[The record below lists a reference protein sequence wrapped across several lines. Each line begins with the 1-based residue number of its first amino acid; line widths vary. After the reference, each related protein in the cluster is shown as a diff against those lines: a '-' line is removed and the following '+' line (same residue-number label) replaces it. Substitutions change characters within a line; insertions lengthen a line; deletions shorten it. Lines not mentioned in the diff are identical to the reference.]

1 MNMRAPE
8 GVILLAAGSGTRL
21 APLTDNC
28 HKALLPIAGSPVL
41 KFIIDKILSV
51 GVEDVV
57 VVTGHRHDD
66 IETFVRQQYADRV
79 RCVFNVRYKDDINI
93 LSMDLGVN
101 SLRDPDAGY
110 MVVETDM
117 VIEPRGWGMVLDIED
132 RSRSFWATRGR
143 YSVALTGGT
152 LHADASGRV
161 TDLVYRPYY
170 DSACEGWLKLLGI
183 LYVGSAQVVAD
194 RSIRR
199 AAMDKSIAQYYMMPW
214 VENLAQ
220 LPCLARDL
228 GDVYAVSYNDMAAYR
243 RADEEY
249 TRILRTQGACKC
261 RSR

>member
-1 MNMRAPE
+1 MQAPE
-8 GVILLAAGSGTRL
+8 GVILLAAGSGARL
-21 APLTDNC
+21 APLTDHC
-28 HKALLPIAGSPVL
+28 HKSLLPIAGSPVL
-41 KFIIDKILSV
+41 KGIIEKVLSA

-79 RCVFNVRYKDDINI
+79 RCVYNVHYKEDVNI

-101 SLRDPDAGY
+101 GLRDPDAGY

-117 VIEPRGWGMVLDIED
+117 VIEPRGWDMVLDIED

-143 YSVALTGGT
+143 YSAALTGGA

-161 TDLVYRPYY
+161 TDLVYRPQY
-170 DSACEGWLKLLGI
+170 DPACAGWLKLLGI
-183 LYVGSAQVVAD
+183 LYVGSAQVAAD

-199 AAMDKSIAQYYMMPW
+199 VAMDKTIAQYYMMPW
-214 VENLAQ
+214 VTNLAQ

-228 GDVYAVSYNDMAAYR
+228 GDIYAVSYNDMAAYR

-249 TRILRTQGACKC
+249 NRILRA
-261 RSR
+261 